1 MTAVVTNSAVCWS
14 AVGLMSSLDLEW
26 LLSMSDA
33 GGGHDAILIDLSIE
47 SEAKLGPMP
56 CAISFPGYNV

>member
-1 MTAVVTNSAVCWS
+1 MTNSWS
-14 AVGLMSSLDLEW
+14 AGLLRPSLHLEW

-47 SEAKLGPMP
+47 SEANLGPVP

>member
-1 MTAVVTNSAVCWS
+1 
-14 AVGLMSSLDLEW
+14 MSSLYLEW
-26 LLSMSDA
+26 LLFMSDA

-56 CAISFPGYNV
+56 SAISFPGYNV